1 MGSGGE
7 GLRARTV
14 WIAALALVALAV
26 LGWVLATQET
36 RALDGQATLNEWFD
50 ARELPDGLAVSEAG
64 ILPRG
69 DRAVLL
75 ARPDAEEEPPRNQVP
90 EDEDDESDWVPFDWS
105 KVTSGAVGATPRE
118 VLVAELKLEHASAEL
133 EQLFER
139 GEDLRGDW
147 WSVPRSGG
155 RRALERGKLRWGPL
169 EAPYVLERAFEAGGT
184 FRDTL
189 RVNLT
194 RERTPRILIARW
206 TRGSPASPAPVQRL
220 LDALAPRG

>member
-14 WIAALALVALAV
+14 WIAALALASLAA

-36 RALDGQATLNEWFD
+36 RPLDGQATLEAWFD
-50 ARELPDGLAVSEAG
+50 ARELPDGLAVTEASV
-64 ILPRG
+64 LPRG
-69 DRAVLL
+69 DRAIVL
-75 ARPDAEEEPPRNQVP
+75 ARADAGEEPSRNEAP
-90 EDEDDESDWVPFDWS
+90 EGGGESNWAPFDWS
-105 KVTSGAVGATPRE
+105 KVASGPAGSAPRE
-118 VLVAELKLEHASAEL
+118 VLIAELQLEHASAEL

-147 WSVPRSGG
+147 LSVPRSGG
-155 RRALERGKLRWGPL
+155 RRVLERGKLRWGPL
-169 EAPYVLERAFEAGGT
+169 EAPYVLERAFETGGT

-194 RERTPRILIARW
+194 RERTPRILVARW
-206 TRGSPASPAPVQRL
+206 NRGSPASQGPVQRV
-220 LDALAPRG
+220 LDALAPKS